1 MRQPF
6 GLQPI
11 HDEEKNKGDSV
22 ESREGSSCED
32 RKTVERRSRLQVML
46 QWESSG
52 NGDSDK

>member
-22 ESREGSSCED
+22 ESRDGSSCED
-32 RKTVERRSRLQVML
+32 RKTVERRRRLQVML
-46 QWESSG
+46 QW
-52 NGDSDK
+52 NGVEWR